1 MPDLH
6 AAPKYLQRKSGG
18 DSLSTSSSR
27 FPILALAVAYTL
39 FVIYGSLVPLNFQHH
54 SLKEAVEAFSNIRY
68 LDLKIGNRADW
79 VANIL
84 LFIPLAFFWSGV
96 LWSARGLFVRV
107 LIALWVFIA
116 CLGLSVAIEF
126 VQLYFPPRTVSLN
139 DIFAECIGAVVGVMA
154 WCIFGRRLSEWLAG
168 WRSAKGSSALSG
180 RLLYLYVFVLFTYNL
195 LPLDLTL
202 SPVEI
207 FHKWREGR
215 VVLIPFS
222 FVFENP
228 AEAWYGLL
236 TDALIWMP
244 VAFLWRLSPPTVR
257 LTSLFAVILIAT
269 FLEFLQLFVYSR
281 VSDATDIITAAIG
294 ATLGTWLSGRWA
306 GQAQQTMHGVAAS
319 RSQAWLWL
327 GLALMWIGLLAAIFW
342 YPFDFQTERAFIS
355 ERLQSLNRVPFETYY
370 YGTEYR
376 AVTEVLHKVGFFI
389 PLGML
394 LALGV
399 AQIRHY
405 SWRQIAGWVALISI
419 GLVAFGIE
427 LGQLLLPSKFADITD
442 WALEVFGGLT
452 GYVGTTLLGARMR
465 DTHRSKRKAGQSR
478 VSNAGL
484 TTEQDTLHFRQSSM
498 TRDNDHA

>member
-6 AAPKYLQRKSGG
+6 ATPKYLQKSGG
-18 DSLSTSSSR
+18 DSLSISSSR
-27 FPILALAVAYTL
+27 FSILVLAIAYTL

-54 SLKEAVEAFSNIRY
+54 SLREASEAFSNIRY
-68 LDLKIGNRADW
+68 LDLKMGNRADW

-96 LWSARGLFVRV
+96 LWPARGLVVRV

-116 CLGLSVAIEF
+116 CFGLSVAIEF

-139 DIFAECIGAVVGVMA
+139 DIFAESIGAFVGVIT

-168 WRSAKGSSALSG
+168 WRSARGSPALSG

-202 SPVEI
+202 SPIEI

-222 FVFENP
+222 FVFANQ

-236 TDALIWMP
+236 TDALIWTP

-257 LTSLFAVILIAT
+257 LTSLLAVILIAT
-269 FLEFLQLFVYSR
+269 LLEFLQLFVYSR
-281 VSDATDIITAAIG
+281 VSDTTDIITAAIG
-294 ATLGTWLSGRWA
+294 AGIGTWLSGHWA
-306 GQAQQTMHGVAAS
+306 GQAQKATQAGIAS
-319 RSQAWLWL
+319 RSQDWLWL
-327 GLALMWIGLLAAIFW
+327 CFALLWIGLLAAIFW
-342 YPFDFQTERAFIS
+342 YPFDFQTGRAFLA

-389 PLGML
+389 PLGLL

-399 AQIRHY
+399 TQIRHY
-405 SWRQIAGWVALISI
+405 FWRQIAGWGALIVI

-427 LGQLLLPSKFADITD
+427 LGQLFLPGKFADITD
-442 WALEVFGGLT
+442 WALEFLGGLT

-465 DTHRSKRKAGQSR
+465 DTHGSKKKTGQAR
-478 VSNAGL
+478 VSSAGL
-484 TTEQDTLHFRQSSM
+484 TTEQDALNFSQPSV
-498 TRDNDHA
+498 TRDNGHA

>member
-6 AAPKYLQRKSGG
+6 STQKYPQQKSNS
-18 DSLSTSSSR
+18 DSLSISSAR
-27 FPILALAVAYTL
+27 FFILVLAIAYTL

-54 SLKEAVEAFSNIRY
+54 SWHEAVEAFKNIRY
-68 LDLKIGNRADW
+68 LNLGIGSRADW

-96 LWSARGLFVRV
+96 LWPARGLFVRALIV
-107 LIALWVFIA
+107 LLVFVV
-116 CLGLSVAIEF
+116 CFGLSVAIEF
-126 VQLYFPPRTVSLN
+126 VQFYFPPRTVSLN
-139 DIFAECIGAVVGVMA
+139 DILAESIGAVVGVIA
-154 WCIFGRRLSEWLAG
+154 WCILGRRLSEWLAG
-168 WRSAKGSSALSG
+168 WSSARGSLALTG

-202 SPVEI
+202 SPVEF

-222 FVFENP
+222 FVFANP
-228 AEAWYGLL
+228 AEALYGLL

-257 LTSLFAVILIAT
+257 LTPLFAVILIAT

-281 VSDATDIITAAIG
+281 VSDTTDIITAAIG
-294 ATLGTWLSGRWA
+294 AGMGTWLSRHWA
-306 GQAQQTMHGVAAS
+306 GQAQKAKQAGIAS
-319 RSQAWLWL
+319 HSQGWLWL
-327 GLALMWIGLLAAIFW
+327 SFALLWIGLLAAIFW
-342 YPFDFQTERAFIS
+342 YPFDFQTGRAFIT

-389 PLGML
+389 PLGLL

-405 SWRQIAGWVALISI
+405 YWRQTAGWGALITI

-427 LGQLLLPSKFADITD
+427 LGQLLLPGKFADITD
-442 WALEVFGGLT
+442 WALEFLGGLT

-465 DTHRSKRKAGQSR
+465 DTHRSKNKIGQAR
-478 VSNAGL
+478 VLSPGL
-484 TTEQDTLHFRQSSM
+484 TTEQDALHFSQSLV
-498 TRDNDHA
+498 TRDNSHA